1 MKNEAPSFS
10 FYSKNISKI
19 DKNRL
24 TNDAWRAILLFEVMN
39 MNLSETRKVT
49 AVFTALQA
57 AALIAGALGTA
68 ISLLSANFGA
78 MWLSLSLD
86 DGAALSIAA
95 CVVGF
100 AVLIAVSALCWVA
113 LLSFFRMCG
122 RLKKERAFTAVNES
136 ALRRIARCF
145 AVCAAALIVGVP
157 AIRLLLGEAVLGMI
171 WLTILAFL
179 FFFLALIVQALAL
192 LVRRAELLQDEN
204 DLTV

>member
-1 MKNEAPSFS
+1 M
-10 FYSKNISKI
+10 NITE
-19 DKNRL
+19 NQ
-24 TNDAWRAILLFEVMN
+24 
-39 MNLSETRKVT
+39 KVT

-57 AALIAGALGTA
+57 AALIAGALGTIIA
-68 ISLLSANFGA
+68 LLCADVGM
-78 MWLSLSLD
+78 MWLSLALG
-86 DGAALSIAA
+86 DGAASVVAA

-100 AVLIAVSALCWVA
+100 AVLLAVSALCWIA
-113 LLSFFRMCG
+113 LIAFFRMCG

-145 AVCAAALIVGVP
+145 AICGAALVAGVP
-157 AIRLLLGEAVLGMI
+157 AIALLLGETMLTMI

-179 FFFLALIVQALAL
+179 FLFLALIVRALTL